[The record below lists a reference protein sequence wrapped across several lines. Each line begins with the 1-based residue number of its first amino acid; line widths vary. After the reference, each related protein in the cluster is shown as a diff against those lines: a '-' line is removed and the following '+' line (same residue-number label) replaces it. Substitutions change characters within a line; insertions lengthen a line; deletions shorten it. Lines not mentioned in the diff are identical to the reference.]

1 MVSEDIDS
9 YYCMI
14 ELWVGRL
21 KNFVVSMFFIVQG
34 IQSLEHEFKH
44 SAKILGWRR
53 SYKDVA
59 KPIHNRRGDRYSKW
73 GRLTAAPTSG

>member
-1 MVSEDIDS
+1 
-9 YYCMI
+9 
-14 ELWVGRL
+14 
-21 KNFVVSMFFIVQG
+21 MFFIVQG